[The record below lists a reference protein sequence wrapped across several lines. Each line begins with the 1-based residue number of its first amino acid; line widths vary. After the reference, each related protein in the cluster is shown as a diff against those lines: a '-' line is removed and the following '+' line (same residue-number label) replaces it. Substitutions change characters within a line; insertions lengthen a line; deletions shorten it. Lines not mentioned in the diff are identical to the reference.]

1 MKIVYFIIAVLVLL
15 WFMNRPVVSTYSND
29 FPGLCPPGQMP
40 ASYTSA
46 GGNCVPIGF
55 R

>member
-1 MKIVYFIIAVLVLL
+1 MKVVYFIVAVLLL
-15 WFMNRPVVSTYSND
+15 LFFMYRPVSTYSND

-40 ASYTSA
+40 ASYTAA

-55 R
+55 Q